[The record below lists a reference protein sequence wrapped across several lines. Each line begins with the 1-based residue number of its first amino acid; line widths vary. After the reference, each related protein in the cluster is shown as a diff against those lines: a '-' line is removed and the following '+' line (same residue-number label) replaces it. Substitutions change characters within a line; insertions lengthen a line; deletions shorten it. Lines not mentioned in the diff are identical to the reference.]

1 MPRSTPGSDASPA
14 SQSLSSA
21 PAAPLLVWYGR
32 HARTLPWRVSP
43 QDRASGVTPD
53 PYRVWLSEVML
64 QQTTVAAVKAYF
76 ARFTARWPTV
86 ADLAAA
92 PIDEVM
98 GEWAGLGYYARARN
112 LFACAGMVANQHGG
126 VFPGTAEAL
135 KALPGIG
142 DYTSAAIAA
151 IAFDEPVA
159 VVDGNVERVIT
170 RLHAIESPLPA
181 ARKAIR
187 EKVTAIT
194 PNKRPGD
201 FAQAMMDLGATVCTP
216 KSPNCMLCPWRES
229 CRAAAEGRQSDFPV
243 KPAKRAVPERK
254 GAAFVAVR
262 ASDGAVFLRKRADKG
277 MLGGMSEPPSTNWD
291 ARTDGA
297 TGLASAPFPADW
309 GFAGTIDHGFTHF
322 RITLEVYVATVAAEP
337 PIDGWWSTPERLG
350 SEALPTLMTKVLT
363 RALADHDHREEA
375 PRD

>member
-14 SQSLSSA
+14 SQSLPETASA
-21 PAAPLLVWYGR
+21 ALLAWYDR
-32 HARTLPWRVSP
+32 HARALPWRVSP
-43 QDRASGVTPD
+43 QDRASGVAPD

-86 ADLAAA
+86 NDLAAA
-92 PIDEVM
+92 PEDDVL

-112 LFACAGMVANQHGG
+112 LFACAGMVANQYGG

-135 KALPGIG
+135 KVLPGIG

-151 IAFDEPVA
+151 IAFDEPIA

-170 RLHAIESPLPA
+170 RVHAIETPLPA
-181 ARKAIR
+181 ARRIIR
-187 EKVTAIT
+187 ERVAAVTPA
-194 PNKRPGD
+194 KRPGD

-216 KSPNCMLCPWRES
+216 KNPNCMLCPWRED
-229 CRAAAEGRQSDFPV
+229 CRAAAEGRQGAFPV
-243 KPAKRAVPERK
+243 KAAKRAVPDRK

-277 MLGGMSEPPSTNWD
+277 MLGGMSEPPSTGWS
-291 ARTDGA
+291 AGADGA
-297 TGLASAPFPADW
+297 TGAACAPFAADW
-309 GFAGTIDHGFTHF
+309 RFTGTIEHGFTHF
-322 RITLEVYVATVAAEP
+322 RISLEVYVATLTATP
-337 PIDGWWSTPERLG
+337 PIDGWWSTPDRLG

-363 RALADHDHREEA
+363 RALADHDHAGDA
-375 PRD
+375 PNV